1 MNKKE
6 ITLKEAYSILEN
18 AAGVIVDDNVLIY
31 PSINELANEPDNEFL
46 YLSWNEDGED
56 FEVNFLEKDNEK
68 VVVSGCSIFL
78 VDSDG
83 EENQITILAPLQL
96 A

>member
-6 ITLKEAYSILEN
+6 ITLQEAYNILEN
-18 AAGVIVDDNVLIY
+18 CAGVIVDDNVLIY
-31 PSINELANEPDNEFL
+31 PSLSDITNEPDNEFL

-56 FEVNFLEKDNEK
+56 FEVSFIESDNQK
-68 VVVSGCSIFL
+68 IVASGCSLFL
-78 VDSDG
+78 TDSEG
-83 EENQITILAPLQL
+83 EENQITILAPQKL